1 MDNLDIKI
9 LSRLLNN
16 CRESDRQIGK
26 ELEISGGAV
35 RARIRKMENS
45 GIIEKFSIRIEPPV
59 LNYGVLYFVVSGQN
73 MDEILE
79 QVSLV
84 GEPFFVVPCV
94 GGITVCSIVVK
105 EGLEQK
111 IELAKKIMRDVRILS
126 IFEAE
131 SPGYSLNLTKTDL
144 MIVEKLLKDPRQK
157 IETIAKSTNL
167 STKTVTR
174 CLEKLQESEG
184 VQFTLIYDPIKI
196 DGFIPFAILT
206 WIDGEL
212 KETLEQMNDKF
223 SEFYMQIPFISKNQ
237 IVLFLYSNDIFKMD
251 EITQKVRNIKNVKTA
266 DLFIPKKMMFLQNW
280 LEKSIDES
288 KKSPTLH
295 LSYQIN

>member
-1 MDNLDIKI
+1 M
-9 LSRLLNN
+9 
-16 CRESDRQIGK
+16 
-26 ELEISGGAV
+26 
-35 RARIRKMENS
+35 
-45 GIIEKFSIRIEPPV
+45 
-59 LNYGVLYFVVSGQN
+59 
-73 MDEILE
+73 
-79 QVSLV
+79 
-84 GEPFFVVPCV
+84 
-94 GGITVCSIVVK
+94 
-105 EGLEQK
+105 
-111 IELAKKIMRDVRILS
+111 
-126 IFEAE
+126 
-131 SPGYSLNLTKTDL
+131 NLTKTDL

-157 IETIAKSTNL
+157 IEIIAKSTNL

-212 KETLEQMNDKF
+212 KETLEQMNNKF